1 MIENLTITS
10 LHCKKT
16 GINNRILNTIT
27 QNQDI
32 LCLQEIHLP
41 NHFTN
46 LDTLKIRLN
55 RLERLWSSK
64 IYLSK
69 YNTNTV
75 SLIIVKNA
83 ILDFVHNF
91 EELIPGR
98 AMCLKVKKQSL

>member
-1 MIENLTITS
+1 MIENLTIMS
-10 LHCKKT
+10 LNCKKT
-16 GINNRILNTIT
+16 GINNRILNTIS

-32 LCLQEIHLP
+32 SCLQEIHFP

-46 LDTLKIRLN
+46 LDTLKLRLN

-69 YNTNTV
+69 YNANTA
-75 SLIIVKNA
+75 SLIIVKTA

-91 EELIPGR
+91 EE
-98 AMCLKVKKQSL
+98 